1 MQQLIRLLLDN
12 PLIALVLVSWLLGS
26 LGGVFK
32 AAKKAKKEQE
42 QRSQQGPAPAPPR
55 RRTPE
60 EVAAEMR
67 RILGVDPVEP
77 VPKPK
82 PMPKPKPVKP
92 ATKVAKSVPKPVLPS
107 DAERA
112 PRAAIGKPMARM
124 EAPHLQSSL
133 GRSIEKRHTPATG
146 QVGSHE
152 VGNQALRNVALQGL
166 GGRVARLHHRTRA
179 GGNLVDLRDLA
190 RAIVLRE
197 VIDRPLSLRPDW

>member
-67 RILGVDPVEP
+67 RILGVDPVQP
-77 VPKPK
+77 LPAPKPI
-82 PMPKPKPVKP
+82 PKPKPVKP
-92 ATKVAKSVPKPVLPS
+92 PTKVATKVGKAAPKPVLPS

-112 PRAAIGKPMARM
+112 PRAAVGKPIVRM

-133 GRSIEKRHTPATG
+133 GRGIEKRQTPATG
-146 QVGSHE
+146 QVGGHE
-152 VGNQALRNVALQGL
+152 VGNQGLRNL

-190 RAIVLRE
+190 RAVVLRE
-197 VIDRPLSLRPDW
+197 VIDRPLSLRPNW